1 MPVCRVGDLEL
12 YYEDLGGPP
21 ERTVVFLHGLLLSFE
36 MMEPIARG
44 FAGRFR
50 PVLVELHGHGR
61 SSRPTDAAAYS
72 MRAFSED
79 LVAIADALGQE
90 RVAVFGT
97 SLGADVALETMLD
110 HPERIAGAVLEMPVL
125 EQGAKA
131 ARRMFKPV
139 ARALRTR
146 YATRALSAASRRMP
160 HARFLPGFPEALE
173 HLAREPAAGAAIIE
187 GLLEEAE
194 RHRWDDVAHC
204 TVPALVVAHAMDP
217 LHAFADA
224 RTLAARLPNA
234 ELVRAHSILELRVR
248 PRRLIG
254 IATRFLEGVF
264 GEAPSDTADAI

>member
-1 MPVCRVGDLEL
+1 MAVCRVGDLEL

-21 ERTVVFLHGLLLSFE
+21 ERTIVFLHGLLLSFE

-44 FAGRFR
+44 FGERFR

-61 SSRPTDAAAYS
+61 SSRPTDANAYS
-72 MRAFSED
+72 MRTFSDD
-79 LVAIADALGQE
+79 LIAIADALGQE
-90 RVAVFGT
+90 RIAVFGT

-110 HPERIAGAVLEMPVL
+110 HPDRIAGAVLEMPVL
-125 EQGAKA
+125 EHGAKV
-131 ARRMFKPV
+131 ARRMFRPV

-146 YATRALSAASRRMP
+146 YAPRALAAASRRMP

-187 GLLEEAE
+187 GLLEDAE
-194 RHRWDDVAHC
+194 RHRWDDVVHC
-204 TVPALVVAHAMDP
+204 NVPALVVAHAMDP

-234 ELVRAHSILELRVR
+234 ELVRAYNILELRVR

-254 IATRFLEGVF
+254 IASRFFERVF
-264 GEAPSDTADAI
+264 EQPEDHAIEA